1 MLERYCA
8 ATVGPMNQ
16 HAHHGPSLEHA
27 HGHPHGEGLA
37 RLLDLDA
44 AMSGASW
51 EDVTTW
57 ATQDGVGSPERIVD
71 LGAGTGVGAL
81 TLARRFP
88 AAEVVAVDRS
98 PAMLDRLR
106 AAARDQGLAGRVS
119 AVHADLDAAW
129 PAVGAADLVWASS
142 FLHEVA
148 DPGALLGNARAGLR
162 PGGLLVVVE
171 MDGLPRFLPDDLGIG
186 RPGLEPRCHQALADA
201 GWNAHPDWRP
211 LLERTGFEVH
221 GPHTVSTTAPQEQS
235 ATARYAQ
242 AWLSHMRPALQDRLA
257 ADDLAVLDQLLTP
270 DHPGALLHRQDL
282 TFRASRTVWAARRPG
297 PQGGR

>member
-1 MLERYCA
+1 
-8 ATVGPMNQ
+8 MNE
-16 HAHHGPSLEHA
+16 HAHHRPSLEHA
-27 HGHPHGEGLA
+27 HGHLHEEDLA
-37 RLLDLDA
+37 QLLDLDA

-51 EDVTTW
+51 EEVAAW
-57 ATQDGVGSPERIVD
+57 ATQDAVGGPERIVD

-81 TLARRFP
+81 ALGRRFP

-98 PAMLDRLR
+98 PVMLDRVR
-106 AAARDQGLAGRVS
+106 AAARAHGLDGRIQV
-119 AVHADLDAAW
+119 VCADLDAAW

-148 DPGALLGNARAGLR
+148 DPGALLEKARAGLR
-162 PGGLLVVVE
+162 AGGLLVVVE

-221 GPHTVSTTAPQEQS
+221 GPHTVSTGACQEPS
-235 ATARYAQ
+235 AIARYAQ
-242 AWLSHMRPALQDRLA
+242 AWLSHMRPGLQDRLA

-270 DHPGALLHRQDL
+270 GHPGGLLYRQDL
-282 TFRASRTVWAARRPG
+282 TFRASRTVWAARRPE
-297 PQGGR
+297 PQGRR